1 MSRNS
6 LSQILITFLSVPF
19 EFPNVAF
26 DRFRDYLVLSYFAV
40 GCLLNLP
47 LDLENFQMRFGD
59 YPDCGIS
66 AHGWKMSAIVNIHIY
81 ACRHVQLTNLPYIS
95 FLFVS

>member
-1 MSRNS
+1 
-6 LSQILITFLSVPF
+6 
-19 EFPNVAF
+19 
-26 DRFRDYLVLSYFAV
+26 
-40 GCLLNLP
+40 LP

-81 ACRHVQLTNLPYIS
+81 ACRHVQVTTLLAHASS
-95 FLFVS
+95 FYDAASGTKTR